1 MPFTIREGKREKRN
15 PSLLSKKEGMNRG
28 RQCSRPHHGS
38 LVQRGLS
45 APVAPGHGFLV
56 QRGLSA
62 PVAPGHGSLVQREL
76 SAKLTE
82 GLYCFL

>member
-56 QRGLSA
+56 QR
-62 PVAPGHGSLVQREL
+62 EL